1 MNPWSNNLPKE
12 FQNKKFQ
19 INEHLISFDA
29 PEQKSQE
36 VLRSIAEKIVSSIS
50 IKVYKKIANTF
61 EYNYGV
67 NFLSYVCLEI
77 LSNDILFKSFPKM
90 LNTNI
95 YSDSI
100 QLFTDV
106 IQNQGFSEDLTSL
119 ISERYRYYISINPAI
134 TGDFIGPSRI
144 NDCSIDQINDFTLNI
159 PFVLKEVYVN
169 QYTETLSSI
178 FYSLLS
184 HSSKADFTEFIEF
197 TKKSQFTT

>member
-1 MNPWSNNLPKE
+1 MLG
-12 FQNKKFQ
+12 F
-19 INEHLISFDA
+19 
-29 PEQKSQE
+29 
-36 VLRSIAEKIVSSIS
+36 
-50 IKVYKKIANTF
+50 
-61 EYNYGV
+61 
-67 NFLSYVCLEI
+67 
-77 LSNDILFKSFPKM
+77 